1 MPRIR
6 PITRVRIRVRI
17 RVLALVV
24 ASLTAPFAGLLADP
38 FAASAEATVAPAT
51 TETTVPITDDTF
63 VYDLDKDP
71 SECIGFLPRPGC
83 GKEPEQAGDRGG
95 ALQYV
100 VMAIMLAGIGVIG
113 SVLVRNVIKRDR
125 AMAARMNDQVD

>member
-6 PITRVRIRVRI
+6 PIIRVRI

-38 FAASAEATVAPAT
+38 FAASAAATVAPAT
-51 TETTVPITDDTF
+51 TDTTVPITDDTF

-100 VMAIMLAGIGVIG
+100 VMAIMLAGIAVIG

>member
-6 PITRVRIRVRI
+6 PITRVRIRARI

-38 FAASAEATVAPAT
+38 FAASAAATVAPAT
-51 TETTVPITDDTF
+51 TDTTVPITDDTF

-100 VMAIMLAGIGVIG
+100 VMAIMLAGIAVIG